1 MTKYVIRSNET
12 GAFFT
17 QHVREKGT
25 ISLKMEVVDL
35 FQLDKKKAKVYTS
48 LRAAEEQAKQLRNCR
63 VMRISDAKQE
73 KEKPSF
79 RLPNRWPVKE
89 TRSSYI
95 MLCGGKGART

>member
-17 QHVREKGT
+17 QHVKEKGT
-25 ISLKMEVVDL
+25 ISMKTEIVDL
-35 FQLDKKKAKVYTS
+35 FQADPKKAKVYTS
-48 LRAAEEQAKQLRNCR
+48 LRAAEEQAKQLRSCR
-63 VMRISDAKQE
+63 VMRISDAKQT

-89 TRSSYI
+89 ERSSYI
-95 MLCGGKGART
+95 QLCGRRERT